1 MKQGSTGDQEVK
13 LNDIYCNEIAFGFT
27 INQRGK
33 LSKQIV
39 SAKLKELNRKTEQWF
54 NLSPQN
60 NWITWIGAII
70 LYHNTL

>member
-39 SAKLKELNRKTEQWF
+39 SAKLKELNRKTEQ
-54 NLSPQN
+54 
-60 NWITWIGAII
+60 
-70 LYHNTL
+70 